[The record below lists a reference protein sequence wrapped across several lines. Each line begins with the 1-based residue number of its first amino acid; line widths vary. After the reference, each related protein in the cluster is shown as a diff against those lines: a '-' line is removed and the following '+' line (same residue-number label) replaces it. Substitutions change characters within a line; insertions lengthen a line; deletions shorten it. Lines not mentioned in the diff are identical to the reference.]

1 MSLNAHPSVC
11 QCVTVKP
18 FQCCSYSSDDSGEE
32 CTQAEKR
39 RRVQE
44 EEVSSP
50 TPDSD
55 DFLKAFPVGIT
66 GQPPN
71 KTQRAKAGF
80 PTDRVFYDKWRA
92 LQYSKR
98 EQHLL
103 CKCRC
108 FLSQ

>member
-11 QCVTVKP
+11 QSVTVKP
-18 FQCCSYSSDDSGEE
+18 FQCCRSSSDDSGEE
-32 CTQAEKR
+32 GAQAEKR
-39 RRVQE
+39 RRVE
-44 EEVSSP
+44 EEVGSP
-50 TPDSD
+50 TPDFD
-55 DFLKAFPVGIT
+55 VFLQAFPVGIT
-66 GQPPN
+66 GNPPN

-80 PTDRVFYDKWRA
+80 RTDRVFYDKWRA

-103 CKCRC
+103 CKCRY

>member
-1 MSLNAHPSVC
+1 MSLNTHPSVC

-18 FQCCSYSSDDSGEE
+18 FQCCSYSSDDSEE
-32 CTQAEKR
+32 GAQAEKR
-39 RRVQE
+39 RRV

-50 TPDSD
+50 TPDFD
-55 DFLKAFPVGIT
+55 LFLQAFPVGIT

-103 CKCRC
+103 CKCRH